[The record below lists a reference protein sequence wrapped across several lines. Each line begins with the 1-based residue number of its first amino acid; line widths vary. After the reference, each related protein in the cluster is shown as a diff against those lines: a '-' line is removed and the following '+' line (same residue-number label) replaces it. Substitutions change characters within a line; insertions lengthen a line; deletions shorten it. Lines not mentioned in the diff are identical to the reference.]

1 MCVRVRWDSQLLNAD
16 STPLAGHSLG
26 FLVFLWLRQSTAWYT
41 PSRNCWLTPGALYSK
56 LPLGAMTTFWWEPL
70 APSQDPRE
78 LTYEMTNGHGI
89 GIMEDRCQALPA
101 TSLPSPLSLPLKQV
115 SRSPQ
120 AHPSPTG
127 TKHKSCGAGSE
138 RRPPLRVKHSMGG
151 GVALSTGRNRRPIG
165 GPLLPQ
171 VTFSKSHLLLLKTLF
186 ILIFI

>member
-1 MCVRVRWDSQLLNAD
+1 
-16 STPLAGHSLG
+16 
-26 FLVFLWLRQSTAWYT
+26 
-41 PSRNCWLTPGALYSK
+41 
-56 LPLGAMTTFWWEPL
+56 
-70 APSQDPRE
+70 
-78 LTYEMTNGHGI
+78 MTNGHGI
-89 GIMEDRCQALPA
+89 AIMEDRCQALPA

-165 GPLLPQ
+165 GPLLPH
-171 VTFSKSHLLLLKTLF
+171 VTFSKSHDCISCQPPLSMEYWSGLPYPSPEDLPDSGIKSGSLALQVDSLLSEPPVKPKTCFSSVQSLSSVRLF
-186 ILIFI
+186 ATP